1 MEFVCLRADDPL
13 YPQKLLRQDFADPL
27 WVAGDAS
34 LLSAPSVAVI
44 GSRQVT
50 SHPALEQ
57 FVASRTAALAGVA
70 TQASLVNVSGLAYG
84 CDIIGKRAFVRAGG
98 RCVSVLAAGLDQ
110 PIYPAA
116 NRAFLEE
123 SLRRGSC
130 VVSQF
135 APETRASR
143 RNFVIRDRL
152 QALLA
157 DSVFA
162 LAFGSHSGTRHTVDA
177 ALSFGKRIGVLNPE
191 RLAATGADPEIF
203 SGNAELLAA
212 GQAVADRIPCV

>member
-13 YPQKLLRQDFADPL
+13 YPQKLLRQDFSAPL

-44 GSRQVT
+44 GSRQIT
-50 SHPALEQ
+50 SHPNLEH
-57 FVASRTAALAGVA
+57 FVASRAAALARVA
-70 TQASLVNVSGLAYG
+70 TQASLVDVSGLAYG
-84 CDIIGKRAFVRAGG
+84 CDIIGERAFVRAGG
-98 RCVSVLAAGLDQ
+98 WCVTILAAGLDQ

-135 APETRASR
+135 APGTRASR

-157 DSVFA
+157 DAVFA

-177 ALSFGKRIGVLNPE
+177 ALNLNKRIGVLNPN
-191 RLAATGADPEIF
+191 RLTATGANPALF
-203 SGNAELLAA
+203 SGNAELLSA
-212 GQAVADRIPCV
+212 GQAVADRIPRA

>member
-13 YPQKLLRQDFADPL
+13 YPQKLRRQGFADPL

-50 SHPALEQ
+50 SHPDLERC
-57 FVASRTAALAGVA
+57 VADRAAALARVA
-70 TQASLVNVSGLAYG
+70 TKASLVDVSGLAYG
-84 CDIIGKRAFVRAGG
+84 CDIIGERAFVRAGG

-110 PIYPAA
+110 PVYPAA

-135 APETRASR
+135 APGTRASR

-177 ALSFGKRIGVLNPE
+177 ALSFGKRIGVLNPD
-191 RLAATGADPEIF
+191 RLAATGADPAIF
-203 SGNAELLAA
+203 SGNAELLAV
-212 GQAVADRIPCV
+212 GQAVADRIPR

>member
-13 YPQKLLRQDFADPL
+13 YPQKLLQQGFADPL

-50 SHPALEQ
+50 SHPDLERY
-57 FVASRTAALAGVA
+57 VADRAAALAWVA
-70 TQASLVNVSGLAYG
+70 TKASLVDVSGLAYG
-84 CDIIGKRAFVRAGG
+84 CDIIGERAFVRAGG

-110 PIYPAA
+110 PVYPAA
-116 NRAFLEE
+116 NRSFLAE

-135 APETRASR
+135 APGTRASR

-162 LAFGSHSGTRHTVDA
+162 LTFGSHSGTRHTVDA
-177 ALSFGKRIGVLNPE
+177 ALSFGKRIGVLNPDS
-191 RLAATGADPEIF
+191 LVATGADPEVF
-203 SGNAELLAA
+203 SGNVELLAA
-212 GQAVADRIPCV
+212 GQAVTDRIPRA